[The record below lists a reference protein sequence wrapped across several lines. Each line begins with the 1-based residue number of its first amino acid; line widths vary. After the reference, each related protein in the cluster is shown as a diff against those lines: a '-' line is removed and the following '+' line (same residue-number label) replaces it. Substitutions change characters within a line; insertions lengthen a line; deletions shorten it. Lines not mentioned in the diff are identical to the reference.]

1 MTQIPANS
9 VSPVPRLNVVVDVAP
24 LQGLFTERGIPRYV
38 RDLLNAL
45 NERDLDLFLRVHR
58 ELKPLP
64 VGDPLES
71 QVASDR
77 QLKEIFRHCDKTH
90 PAVFV
95 LSSPFEWGPSGT
107 NLLPQWITRTGVPVV
122 AIGYDAIPWLMPEVY
137 LQTPGEAARYRA
149 RIELLKTV
157 DLVLTI
163 SKASREDFIKEFGL
177 DPRKVVAIGTGVSS
191 ERFSRASVLTTEEL
205 FELRD
210 VVCVAGYEPR
220 KNVERLI
227 AAWGKIPHAI
237 RQSHRLVIVCDLP
250 EDGRRHWQQLISDSG
265 LMLSEVKLTGKI
277 SDEELIEI
285 LSSSKLAVMPSLY
298 EGFGLPVAEAAS
310 MGVPVITSNVSALPE
325 ILDDPES
332 VFDPFSVDSIAS
344 KLSEALSSRSLYE
357 RLLNAVRGKQD
368 SLGWQS
374 VADAA
379 IENMSK
385 LVRWDAPR
393 GSLVRSTAIL
403 TPLAPSLS
411 GVATY
416 THRVL
421 SAMNPSDQ
429 FSIFRDDTL
438 GPDGAELAHG
448 EKSARVFPLV
458 ADSFDFDE
466 ILVVLGNSDYH
477 VNSYRFALR
486 NPSHVWFHDLNLAGL
501 VVSAAFQIRDLKTR
515 VAWIN
520 ELIQQ
525 EKLGVDLRVDQKSY
539 GDIGWYR
546 KHGVR
551 FLNPVL
557 AIAKSVVVNSTYAK
571 HIIESSRVWHGQP
584 ILVSPLAHQPPPT
597 PYEESSTPLIVSL
610 GWVGPTKSPRT
621 LIDVLHFTDDSVR
634 LVFAGPIDSDYE
646 EKLRSHA
653 AQSGLGDRVSFTGPV
668 TDDDYS
674 RWCQRA
680 WVGVQLRSDFHGE
693 SSATV
698 RDFMSASR
706 PVITDI
712 PTALELPDGSVRL
725 VPQGAS
731 ARHIASEVN
740 RLIGDEELRRLTG
753 ARARKYLENWT
764 FADVARNLNEH
775 LAGWGN
781 TKSQHWLEIS

>member
-1 MTQIPANS
+1 MTQIPANPVPS
-9 VSPVPRLNVVVDVAP
+9 VPRLNVVVDVAP
-24 LQGLFTERGIPRYV
+24 LQGLYTERGIPRYV

-45 NERDLDLFLRVHR
+45 KERDLDLHLRVHR

-64 VGDPLES
+64 VGDPLETH
-71 QVASDR
+71 VASDR
-77 QLKEIFRHCDKTH
+77 QLKEIFRHCDKTR

-122 AIGYDAIPWLMPEVY
+122 AIGYDAIPWLMPEIY
-137 LQTPGEAARYRA
+137 LQTPGEKARYRA

-163 SKASREDFIKEFGL
+163 SKASREDFIKELGL

-191 ERFSRASVLTTEEL
+191 ERFNRASVLTTEEL
-205 FELRD
+205 FGLRD
-210 VVCVAGYEPR
+210 VVCVAGFEPR

-227 AAWGKIPHAI
+227 AAWGKIPQEI

-250 EDGRRHWQQLISDSG
+250 EDGRRHWQQLISDAG
-265 LMLSEVKLTGKI
+265 LMHSQVKLTGKI

-332 VFDPFSVDSIAS
+332 VFDPFSVDSITS

-357 RLLNAVRGKQD
+357 RLLNVVRGKQD

-374 VADAA
+374 VANAA
-379 IENMSK
+379 VENMST
-385 LVRWDAPR
+385 LAHGATPSESQV
-393 GSLVRSTAIL
+393 GSTAIL

-421 SAMNPSDQ
+421 SEMNPSDQ

-438 GPDGAELAHG
+438 GPDGSEFAYG

-466 ILVVLGNSDYH
+466 VLVVLGNSDYH
-477 VNSYRFALR
+477 VNSYKFAMK
-486 NPSHVWFHDLNLAGL
+486 NPSHIWLHDLNLAGL
-501 VVSAAFQIRDLKTR
+501 VISAAFQIRDLKGR

-525 EKLGVDLRVDQKSY
+525 EKLEVDLRVDHKSY

-571 HIIESSRVWHGQP
+571 HIIESSKVWHGQP
-584 ILVSPLAHQPPPT
+584 ILVSPLAHQPPST
-597 PYEESSTPLIVSL
+597 YYEESPTALIVSL
-610 GWVGPTKSPRT
+610 GWVGPTKSPKT
-621 LIDVLHFTDDSVR
+621 LIDVLQFIDKSVR
-634 LVFAGPIDSDYE
+634 LVFAGPVEPEYE
-646 EKLRSHA
+646 EKLRKYA
-653 AQSGLGDRVSFTGPV
+653 AQCGLGERVSFTGPL
-668 TDDDYS
+668 TDDGYS
-674 RWCQRA
+674 RWSQQA

-698 RDFMSASR
+698 RDFMSVSR

-712 PTALELPDGSVRL
+712 PTAQELPDGSVRL

-731 ARHIASEVN
+731 ARRIAFEVS
-740 RLIGDEELRRLTG
+740 RLISDEELRRSMG
-753 ARARKYLENWT
+753 ARARKHLETWT
-764 FADVARNLNEH
+764 FADVAVKLKEH
-775 LAGWGN
+775 LAGWEGANLGN
-781 TKSQHWLEIS
+781 

>member
-1 MTQIPANS
+1 
-9 VSPVPRLNVVVDVAP
+9 
-24 LQGLFTERGIPRYV
+24 
-38 RDLLNAL
+38 
-45 NERDLDLFLRVHR
+45 
-58 ELKPLP
+58 
-64 VGDPLES
+64 
-71 QVASDR
+71 
-77 QLKEIFRHCDKTH
+77 
-90 PAVFV
+90 
-95 LSSPFEWGPSGT
+95 
-107 NLLPQWITRTGVPVV
+107 VPVV
-122 AIGYDAIPWLMPEVY
+122 AIGYDAIPWLMPEIY
-137 LQTPGEAARYRA
+137 LQTPGEKARYRA

-163 SKASREDFIKEFGL
+163 SKASREDFIKELGL

-191 ERFSRASVLTTEEL
+191 ERFNRASVLTTEEL
-205 FELRD
+205 FGLRD
-210 VVCVAGYEPR
+210 VVCVAGFEPR

-227 AAWGKIPHAI
+227 AAWGKIPQEI

-250 EDGRRHWQQLISDSG
+250 EDGRRHWQQLISDAG
-265 LMLSEVKLTGKI
+265 LMHSQVKLTGKI

-332 VFDPFSVDSIAS
+332 VFDPFSVDSITS

-357 RLLNAVRGKQD
+357 RLLNVVRGKQD

-374 VADAA
+374 VANAA
-379 IENMSK
+379 VENMST
-385 LVRWDAPR
+385 LAHGATPSESQV
-393 GSLVRSTAIL
+393 GSTAIL

-421 SAMNPSDQ
+421 SEMNPSDQ

-438 GPDGAELAHG
+438 GPDGSEFAYG

-466 ILVVLGNSDYH
+466 VLVVLGNSDYH
-477 VNSYRFALR
+477 VNSYKFAMK
-486 NPSHVWFHDLNLAGL
+486 NPSHIWLHDLNLAGL
-501 VVSAAFQIRDLKTR
+501 VISAAFQIRDLKGR

-525 EKLGVDLRVDQKSY
+525 EKLEVDLRVDHKSY

-571 HIIESSRVWHGQP
+571 HIIESSKVWHGQP
-584 ILVSPLAHQPPPT
+584 ILVSPLAHQPPST
-597 PYEESSTPLIVSL
+597 YYEESPTALIVSL
-610 GWVGPTKSPRT
+610 GWVGPTKSPKT
-621 LIDVLHFTDDSVR
+621 LIDVLQFIDKSVR
-634 LVFAGPIDSDYE
+634 LVFAGPVEPEYE
-646 EKLRSHA
+646 EKLRKYA
-653 AQSGLGDRVSFTGPV
+653 AQCGLGERVSFTGPL
-668 TDDDYS
+668 TDDGYS
-674 RWCQRA
+674 RWSQQA

-698 RDFMSASR
+698 RDFMSVSR

-712 PTALELPDGSVRL
+712 PTAQELPDGSVRL

-731 ARHIASEVN
+731 ARRIAFEVS
-740 RLIGDEELRRLTG
+740 RLISDEELRRSMG
-753 ARARKYLENWT
+753 ARARKHLETWT
-764 FADVARNLNEH
+764 FADVAVKLKEH
-775 LAGWGN
+775 LAGWEGANLGN
-781 TKSQHWLEIS
+781 